1 MHRLNL
7 IIFGLLLP
15 SSNGFQNAQVH
26 RKSFISER
34 HPTSCGLSVP
44 SSYSS
49 VLFRNRHQCSDSDS
63 PELSS
68 SLFPR
73 PRFDTI
79 SASGLKNVHTA
90 GTGGVPMFGLK
101 SFLADIVRLMKWV
114 FSIRPKDVQNL
125 TMDDV
130 KPVERL
136 KKLHGPKTYILLS
149 VLLAK
154 KFAPRM
160 FKNRVFL
167 IWLAF
172 CFKWYRARYVFKVP
186 VWDRQPNWNN
196 IITSKDQEKDLK
208 AFTCKTCGST
218 IFIAKSREFFFEGD
232 TGIGGLG
239 CFSCGAKGKD
249 NFEMDRDRIV
259 EDVEDIDDYF
269 DYERP
274 LDFVSAAERR
284 ELLKNAKGNEDAA
297 NQLLLEKEEVQVSEE
312 PQAATDAAVNGATG
326 NMDDNE
332 ESEVVA
338 DAQEEEKTEET
349 PVAAPS
355 PKAEKEAK
363 KPKKTPISSAG
374 VDDDEDMDLLDMDD
388 L

>member
-1 MHRLNL
+1 M
-7 IIFGLLLP
+7 
-15 SSNGFQNAQVH
+15 
-26 RKSFISER
+26 
-34 HPTSCGLSVP
+34 
-44 SSYSS
+44 
-49 VLFRNRHQCSDSDS
+49 
-63 PELSS
+63 
-68 SLFPR
+68 
-73 PRFDTI
+73 
-79 SASGLKNVHTA
+79 KNVHTA

-101 SFLADIVRLMKWV
+101 SFLADIVRLVKWV

-125 TMDDV
+125 TMDDI

-136 KKLHGPKTYILLS
+136 NKLHGPKTYILLS

-160 FKNRVFL
+160 FKNRVFQ

-284 ELLKNAKGNEDAA
+284 ELLKNVKGNEDAA
-297 NQLLLEKEEVQVSEE
+297 NQLLLEKDGAQESEE
-312 PQAATDAAVNGATG
+312 PEAETDGSANGATG
-326 NMDDNE
+326 DMDDDDE

-338 DAQEEEKTEET
+338 DAQEEKTEET

-355 PKAEKEAK
+355 PKAAKKVK

>member
-1 MHRLNL
+1 
-7 IIFGLLLP
+7 
-15 SSNGFQNAQVH
+15 
-26 RKSFISER
+26 
-34 HPTSCGLSVP
+34 
-44 SSYSS
+44 
-49 VLFRNRHQCSDSDS
+49 
-63 PELSS
+63 
-68 SLFPR
+68 
-73 PRFDTI
+73 
-79 SASGLKNVHTA
+79 
-90 GTGGVPMFGLK
+90 MFGLK
-101 SFLADIVRLMKWV
+101 SFLADIVRLMKWII
-114 FSIRPKDVQNL
+114 SIRPSDFQDMSMEKI
-125 TMDDV
+125 
-130 KPVERL
+130 KPTERL

-149 VLLAK
+149 VVLAQ

-160 FKNRVFL
+160 FKNRLFL

-249 NFEMDRDRIV
+249 NFVMDRDRIV
-259 EDVEDIDDYF
+259 DDVGDADDYF

-284 ELLKNAKGNEDAA
+284 ELLKSVKGDEEAA
-297 NQLLLEKEEVQVSEE
+297 NQLLLERESGADSEE
-312 PQAATDAAVNGATG
+312 SEDTEDAIVNGATG
-326 NMDDNE
+326 TIDDDDDEEAKIVADDKEDKNE
-332 ESEVVA
+332 EPDVPS
-338 DAQEEEKTEET
+338 
-349 PVAAPS
+349 S
-355 PKAEKEAK
+355 PKAEKK
-363 KPKKTPISSAG
+363 VTKPTP
-374 VDDDEDMDLLDMDD
+374 DDDNDDVDLLDMDD